1 MLVNQ
6 PIDGAGIG
14 RPGGPDAGAF
24 GVPPVQVPFAPWRL
38 SGTVLGVLMNHRPA
52 LAALG
57 EAVHQPPYKAPPRA
71 PVLYVKPRNTWRA
84 GTGAMADAVVVP
96 AEAPELELGASLAA
110 VIGRSASGVPAGEA
124 LAHVAGW
131 LLVADV
137 CVPHASYYRPSLR
150 WRVRDGFC
158 PMAPVAAPAAAV
170 ARPDVLD
177 ITVEIDGVAVHT
189 ASTADR
195 VRDMATLIADVS
207 AFMTLGPGDL
217 LMLGVSAGAPRVRAG
232 QRARLSAE
240 GLAPLDV
247 RFVAEG
253 ADPAEPRP

>member
-6 PIDGAGIG
+6 PVEA
-14 RPGGPDAGAF
+14 
-24 GVPPVQVPFAPWRL
+24 PPVHVPFAPWRL

-71 PVLYVKPRNTWRA
+71 PVLYVKPRNTWRVGSGRA
-84 GTGAMADAVVVP
+84 ADAVVVP
-96 AEAPELELGASLAA
+96 ADAPELELGACLAA
-110 VIGRSASGVPAGEA
+110 VIGRPAA
-124 LAHVAGW
+124 AVTPAQAMAHVAGW
-131 LLVADV
+131 LLVADL

-158 PMAPVAAPAAAV
+158 PLAPEASPRAALD
-170 ARPDVLD
+170 RPDALD
-177 ITVEIDGVAVHT
+177 ITVAIDGTVVHT

-207 AFMTLGPGDL
+207 AFMTLAPGDL
-217 LMLGVSAGAPRVRAG
+217 LMLGVAAGAPRVRAG
-232 QRARLSAE
+232 QQARMSAP
-240 GLAPLDV
+240 GLVPLDI
-247 RFVAEG
+247 RFVAED
-253 ADPAEPRP
+253 AAAEERA